1 MDLNKIGLINP
12 VERIYRVKYNKNK
25 KSPFVKQTENKQIKS
40 NEVQLYDVL
49 LFKKERI
56 QS

>member
-12 VERIYRVKYNKNK
+12 VERIYRVKCNRNK